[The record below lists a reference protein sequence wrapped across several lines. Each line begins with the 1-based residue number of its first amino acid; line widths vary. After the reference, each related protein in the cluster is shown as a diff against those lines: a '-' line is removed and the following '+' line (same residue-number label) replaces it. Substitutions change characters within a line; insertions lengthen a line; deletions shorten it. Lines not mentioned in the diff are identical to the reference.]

1 MKIQSFQK
9 SVLVLLIGLLLSSIS
24 FAQKSDVKDYR
35 LRFNFNTIKQS
46 DNSRLL
52 EVKFEATNKKDRKDK
67 VPVYEAN
74 IIFINVL
81 EDQEII
87 LGKSKTDKEGIA
99 QLTIPENHV
108 YLTNKEGYINLKA
121 VFEGK
126 GDLDSEEDE
135 IAIKDL
141 FLDLNLSE
149 IDSVKTV
156 SLKAFTLDSLKTK
169 VPVEELDVVFSIGGM
184 LSKMPLE
191 EATLENGKYKFE
203 FPENISGDRE
213 GNLDVFVTVDDHDD
227 FGNLILKK
235 NVNWGLSKEKA
246 QIDNYTL
253 WSDVAPIWMYVVL
266 TLLLIGVWS
275 NYIYSFINLL
285 KIKKEGKEIE
295 TEKKLT

>member
-9 SVLVLLIGLLLSSIS
+9 SVIVILIGLLLSTIS

-295 TEKKLT
+295 TEKN